1 MTEGY
6 EGFNHLVEI
15 SSSVSNAQLV
25 YIIRNH
31 DMNLFK
37 EQKVLFGKACEYL
50 NAKYGYEV
58 CKITLKDSYYNMKEL
73 VLENEFILAN
83 ANDALR
89 ENGFTPEYE
98 PIRGGT
104 DGARLTFG
112 GIITPNLGTGG
123 QNFHGPFE
131 YLDVDEASLMVNVV
145 KTLVQKYK

>member
-1 MTEGY
+1 MFFWKHTT
-6 EGFNHLVEI
+6 
-15 SSSVSNAQLV
+15 
-25 YIIRNH
+25 
-31 DMNLFK
+31 K
-37 EQKVLFGKACEYL
+37 
-50 NAKYGYEV
+50 
-58 CKITLKDSYYNMKEL
+58 
-73 VLENEFILAN
+73 FILAN

-89 ENGFTPEYE
+89 ENGVTPEYD